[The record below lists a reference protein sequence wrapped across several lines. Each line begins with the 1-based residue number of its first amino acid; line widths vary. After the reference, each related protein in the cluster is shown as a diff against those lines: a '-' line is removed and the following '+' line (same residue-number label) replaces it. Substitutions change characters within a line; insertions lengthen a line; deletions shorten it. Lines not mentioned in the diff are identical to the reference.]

1 MPTDRTCQ
9 YNFHNTSGVITSP
22 NYPDFHNNFEDCL
35 YLIRVPSAVTITLT
49 ITSFDTE
56 MRKDVLGV
64 GQGSNGTGWRE
75 FSGQIDVPV
84 IITYQTNQAF
94 LTWFSDFNIIRQG
107 WTVLYETG
115 RWPFSFVGPRGCIY
129 LLYLFLQSLT
139 PIPHPKWLKVTNM
152 GRPRHP
158 PTCKGV
164 DKFAVSLVELLHN
177 YWPGWPVTV

>member
-1 MPTDRTCQ
+1 MYIICIVLIIPITLILQTLSWFVPTDHTCQ

-35 YLIRVPSAVTITLT
+35 YLIRVPSAVTVTITITITITITLTLTLTLTIT

-64 GQGSNGTGWRE
+64 GQGSNVTGWRE

-94 LTWFSDFNIIRQG
+94 LIRLIKHSLLG
-107 WTVLYETG
+107 WTVLFETG
-115 RWPFSFVGPRGCIY
+115 RWPFSFVGPSGCIY
-129 LLYLFLQSLT
+129 LLYLFLKSLT
-139 PIPHPKWLKVTNM
+139 PIPHPK
-152 GRPRHP
+152 
-158 PTCKGV
+158 
-164 DKFAVSLVELLHN
+164 
-177 YWPGWPVTV
+177 